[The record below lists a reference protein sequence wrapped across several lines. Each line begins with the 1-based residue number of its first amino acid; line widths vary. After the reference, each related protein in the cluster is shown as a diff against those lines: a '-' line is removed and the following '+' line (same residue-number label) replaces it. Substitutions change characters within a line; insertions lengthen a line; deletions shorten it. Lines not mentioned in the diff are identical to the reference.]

1 MLAALLIVFR
11 EVIEAGLVVG
21 IVLAATRS
29 VSKRGRWV
37 AGGVLGG
44 ILGALMLAYCAGSLA
59 EMFSGSGQE
68 IFNAGI
74 LGVAVL
80 MLAWHNIWMARHG
93 RALSQQFKAL
103 GTAVTAGDRT
113 LLALALA
120 AGIAV
125 LREGA
130 EVVLFLYGITL
141 SAAQSAQSTLI
152 GGLCGVALGGVF
164 AFATYRGL
172 LKIPPRHLFA
182 VTSGLIAVLAAGM
195 AATAIGFLQ
204 QADIVTIWSATAW
217 NSGNLLKQDAP
228 LGVVLHA
235 LMGYTERPTQAQIA
249 VYVTTLALIFTL
261 MKLFAPRQPAPAA
274 IAVPAGSSQA

>member
-29 VSKRGRWV
+29 VPQRGRWV
-37 AGGVLGG
+37 AGGVIGG
-44 ILGALMLAYCAGSLA
+44 VLGALTLAYFAGALA

-68 IFNAGI
+68 IFNASI

-103 GTAVTAGDRT
+103 GSAVTAGDRT
-113 LLALALA
+113 LLALALVV
-120 AGIAV
+120 GIAV

-141 SAAQSAQSTLI
+141 SAAQSPHATLI
-152 GGLCGVALGGVF
+152 GGLGGVALGGVF
-164 AFATYRGL
+164 AYGTYRGL
-172 LKIPPRHLFA
+172 LKVPTRHLFA
-182 VTSGLIAVLAAGM
+182 VTSGLIAILAAGM

-204 QADIVTIWSATAW
+204 QADIVTIWSGTAW
-217 NSGNLLKQDAP
+217 NSSTILKQDAP

-249 VYVTTLALIFTL
+249 VYIATLALIFAL
-261 MKLFAPRQPAPAA
+261 MKLFAPRQNPPTPL
-274 IAVPAGSSQA
+274 AVPAGSSQA